1 MRIGIDARFLTHPQR
16 GGFKTY
22 TINLINALASVDHEN
37 EYIFYVDRELD
48 DTSILRNQNGNHEI
62 RVVENKLPAVGMPI
76 REQLFLRR
84 HIYKDG
90 LDLIHFLCNTATT
103 NLPGTFVLTLH
114 DTIQLTSE
122 PKIDLRKGYGTNKR
136 EAIMAYSK
144 WAIER
149 TARAANKIITVSSY
163 EKEQIADQ
171 LAIPPDRI
179 GVTHLAP
186 NSIFKPACHQQRQEW
201 RSTLAE
207 RFGIFGPFILAVG
220 YEPRKNIPL
229 LIEVFASMAQEFP
242 EHELVIV
249 AAEANSREA
258 FKRLAQ
264 DCLVEN
270 RVRVLEALL
279 PEELAI
285 LYNLTDVFAF
295 PSERESF
302 GLPPLEAL
310 ACGAAV
316 VAMDATSLPEILEN
330 GAIMVK
336 NKDITAWKDALT
348 CVIGNENMRSAL
360 IEQGLEQA
368 AKFSWEECARKT
380 LSLYQEAVMEKEAQ

>member
-22 TINLINALASVDHEN
+22 TINLVNALASVDHEN

-62 RVVENKLPAVGMPI
+62 KVVENKLPGVGMPF
-76 REQLFLRR
+76 REQVFLRR
-84 HIYKDG
+84 HINKDR
-90 LDLIHFLCNTATT
+90 LDVVHFLCNTATT

-114 DTIQLTSE
+114 DTIQLTSQ
-122 PKIDLRKGYGTNKR
+122 PKIDLRKGYRTNKR
-136 EAIMAYSK
+136 AAIMAYSK

-171 LAIPPDRI
+171 LDIHPDRI
-179 GVTHLAP
+179 GVTLLAP
-186 NSIFKPACHQQRQEW
+186 NSIFKPACNQQRQEW

-207 RFGIFGPFILAVG
+207 NFGILGPFILAVG

-242 EHELVIV
+242 QHELVIV

-270 RVRVLEALL
+270 RVRVLEALV

-310 ACGAAV
+310 ACGAPV
-316 VAMDATSLPEILEN
+316 VAMDATSLPEILGN

-336 NKDITAWKDALT
+336 NKGVSAWKEALT
-348 CVIGNENMRSAL
+348 CVIRNENLRAAL
-360 IEQGLEQA
+360 IEKGLQQA
-368 AKFSWEECARKT
+368 TKFSFEACARKT
-380 LSLYQEAVMEKEAQ
+380 VSMYQEAFQESDAQ

>member
-37 EYIFYVDRELD
+37 EYIFYVDRELE
-48 DTSILRNQNGNHEI
+48 DTSILKNQNGNQEI
-62 RVVENKLPAVGMPI
+62 KVVENKLPGVGMPF
-76 REQLFLRR
+76 REQVFLRR
-84 HIYKDG
+84 HINKDS
-90 LDLIHFLCNTATT
+90 LDIVHFLCNTATT

-122 PKIDLRKGYGTNKR
+122 PKIDLRKGYRTNKR
-136 EAIMAYSK
+136 AAIMAYSK

-163 EKEQIADQ
+163 EKEQIVDQ
-171 LAIPPDRI
+171 LNIHPDQI

-186 NSIFKPACHQQRQEW
+186 NSSFKPACNQQKQEW
-201 RSTLAE
+201 RSKLAE
-207 RFGIFGPFILAVG
+207 KYGIFGPFILAVG

-229 LIEVFASMAQEFP
+229 LIEVFASLAPEYP

-249 AAEANSREA
+249 AAEVNSREA
-258 FKRLAQ
+258 FRRLAQ

-270 RVRVLEALL
+270 RVRVLEALV

-310 ACGAAV
+310 ACGAPV

-336 NKDITAWKDALT
+336 NKDLTAWKDAIT
-348 CVIGNENMRSAL
+348 CVIGNENLRAAL
-360 IEQGLEQA
+360 IEKGLVQA

-380 LSLYQEAVMEKEAQ
+380 LSLYQEAVKEKGAQ

>member
-37 EYIFYVDRELD
+37 EYIFYVDRELE
-48 DTSILRNQNGNHEI
+48 DTSILRNQNGNHKI
-62 RVVENKLPAVGMPI
+62 KVVENKLPGVGMPF
-76 REQLFLRR
+76 REQVFLRR
-84 HIYKDG
+84 HINKDS
-90 LDLIHFLCNTATT
+90 LDIVHFLCNTATT

-163 EKEQIADQ
+163 EKEQIAAQ
-171 LAIPPDRI
+171 LDIHPDRI

-186 NSIFKPACHQQRQEW
+186 DSSFKPADNQQKTEW
-201 RSTLAE
+201 RSMLAE
-207 RFGIFGPFILAVG
+207 KFGISGPFILAVG

-229 LIEVFASMAQEFP
+229 LIEVFASLAQEFP

-264 DCLVEN
+264 ECLVEN
-270 RVRVLEALL
+270 RVRVLEALV

-310 ACGAAV
+310 ACGAPV

-336 NKDITAWKDALT
+336 NKDITAWKNAIT
-348 CVIGNENMRSAL
+348 CVIGNENLRAAL
-360 IEQGLEQA
+360 IEKGLEQA

-380 LSLYQEAVMEKEAQ
+380 LGLYQEAVTEEGAL

>member
-22 TINLINALASVDHEN
+22 TINLINALALVDHEN
-37 EYIFYVDRELD
+37 EYIFYVDRELED
-48 DTSILRNQNGNHEI
+48 ISILRNQNGNHKI
-62 RVVENKLPAVGMPI
+62 KVVENKLPGVGMPF
-76 REQLFLRR
+76 REQVFLRR
-84 HIYKDG
+84 HINKDS
-90 LDLIHFLCNTATT
+90 LDIVHFLCNTATT

-122 PKIDLRKGYGTNKR
+122 PKIDLKKGYGTNKR

-149 TARAANKIITVSSY
+149 TARAAKKIITVSSY
-163 EKEQIADQ
+163 EKEQIAAQ
-171 LAIPPDRI
+171 LDIHPDRI

-186 NSIFKPACHQQRQEW
+186 NSSFKPACNQQRTEW
-201 RSTLAE
+201 RSLLTE
-207 RFGIFGPFILAVG
+207 KFGISGPFILAMG

-229 LIEVFASMAQEFP
+229 LIEVFASLAQEFP
-242 EHELVIV
+242 KHELVIV

-264 DCLVEN
+264 ECLVEN
-270 RVRVLEALL
+270 KVRVLEALV

-310 ACGAAV
+310 ACGAPV

-336 NKDITAWKDALT
+336 NKDITAWKNAIT
-348 CVIGNENMRSAL
+348 CVIGNENLRADL
-360 IEQGLEQA
+360 IEKGLEQA

-380 LSLYQEAVMEKEAQ
+380 LSLYQEAVTEEGAL